1 VKKSKAEKLFSK
13 YIRKWVNKT
22 WLGWWKIDIIYLGFK
37 KYSEL
42 DVKDAYHSVALCHT
56 DWKYLT
62 ATIYVNSKVLK
73 NCDDIEYIAVHELMH
88 IFLNE
93 TQEDGIEHEERV
105 ATILA
110 RSFIFLNNQKVK
122 KNE

>member
-1 VKKSKAEKLFSK
+1 MKKRKAEKLFSK
-13 YIRKWVNKT
+13 YVKKWISKT

-37 KYSEL
+37 EYSEL
-42 DVKDAYHSVALCHT
+42 EINDAHHSVALCHT

-62 ATIYVNSKVLK
+62 ATIYVNSTVLK
-73 NCDDIEYIAVHELMH
+73 NCDNIEYIAIHELMH

-93 TQEDGIEHEERV
+93 MREGSIEHEERT

-110 RSFIFLNNQKVK
+110 RSFILAAGKQS
-122 KNE
+122 EE